1 MCGKLI
7 GWFVWTFVKIALVAS
22 IVDAA
27 LAAITGHDFTTPL
40 QIVAM
45 LIMLVIVLAKIR
57 SEGQRIRQA
66 EAHAGQREKG
76 LVP

>member
-22 IVDAA
+22 IVDAV

-45 LIMLVIVLAKIR
+45 LIMLIIVLAKIR
-57 SEGQRIRQA
+57 SEGQCIRQA

>member
-22 IVDAA
+22 IVDAV

-45 LIMLVIVLAKIR
+45 LIMLIIVLAIR